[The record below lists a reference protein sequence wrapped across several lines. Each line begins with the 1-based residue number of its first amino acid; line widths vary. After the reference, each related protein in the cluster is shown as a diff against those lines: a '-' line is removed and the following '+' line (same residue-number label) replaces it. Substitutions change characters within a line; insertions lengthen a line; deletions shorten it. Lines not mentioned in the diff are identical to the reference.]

1 MVDVVGSPP
10 TIRDQ
15 TILVWFQ
22 TWPPDLS
29 SCGAVYI
36 IARQVWQTCDD
47 IKSHRNIQIDI
58 PLAYRHVCFMHQ
70 NMTCGVVL
78 SYYQHQRIIS
88 RRVDSHVEILP
99 FYPLFSMELR
109 DQEYLSGRNGPWD
122 LTGLLLAWLTKFNA
136 PSFGMLLHCQ
146 TKAGV
151 ENIPPFKIQQHVAC
165 SLQINLCLTF
175 SPCLGSSKINVGEKV
190 CFEIVIFC
198 RIYG

>member
-78 SYYQHQRIIS
+78 SNYQHQRIIS

-99 FYPLFSMELR
+99 FYPVFPWSCR
-109 DQEYLSGRNGPWD
+109 TRNIWVVEMD
-122 LTGLLLAWLTKFNA
+122 LEIWQAELLAWLTKFNA
-136 PSFGMLLHCQ
+136 PSFGMLFHCQ